1 MKKSKLLKGYDNI
14 YNDTYCTEKKTK
26 IDQALFL
33 KV

>member
-14 YNDTYCTEKKTK
+14 CNNTHVQKKKTK

>member
-1 MKKSKLLKGYDNI
+1 MKKSKLLKGYNI
-14 YNDTYCTEKKTK
+14 CNNTYCTEKKTK